1 MQSEGLSMAQPTVRT
16 AAAPTTITLDHGLAC
31 GTTVLTLDGIL
42 PVEFLTPGDRIVTRD
57 GAQRLAAIEVTVV
70 QNARVIRITE
80 GTLGIDQPTGD
91 MIVSPDQPIL
101 VRDWRAKALCGTS
114 VALVPAAKL
123 VDGEY
128 IRAEVLTEVRFYALR
143 FADEAVI
150 YACGLE
156 LACAPD
162 LTNA

>member
-1 MQSEGLSMAQPTVRT
+1 MAQAIVRT
-16 AAAPTTITLDHGLAC
+16 TVAQTAAVLDHGLAS

-57 GAQRLAAIEVTVV
+57 GAQRLSSIEVSLV

-91 MIVSPDQPIL
+91 MIVSPDQPVMI
-101 VRDWRAKALCGTS
+101 RDWRAKAMFGT
-114 VALVPAAKL
+114 ATAMVPAARL

-128 IRAEVLTEVRFYALR
+128 IRAEVLAEVRFYALR
-143 FADEAVI
+143 FATEAVI
-150 YACGLE
+150 YAGGLE
-156 LACAPD
+156 LACAPA
-162 LTNA
+162 LTSA